1 MGSPDAQDIPDP
13 IPEVEEIDVLGQQ
26 QYTKKKAQ
34 ERKGRK
40 STILGS
46 QNMGSSNTGKKTVL
60 G

>member
-1 MGSPDAQDIPDP
+1 MGTPDIPAAP
-13 IPEVEEIDVLGQQ
+13 AAIPEVEEIDVLGQK
-26 QYTKKKAQ
+26 QYSKKKLQ

-46 QNMGSSNTGKKTVL
+46 QQMGSGNVGKKTVL